1 MILGTDRPLLKC
13 LELEYF
19 EILDFFGCGYFYIC
33 SELSWGWDPSLKLK
47 IIFHI

>member
-19 EILDFFGCGYFYIC
+19 EILDFFF
-33 SELSWGWDPSLKLK
+33 LVVD
-47 IIFHI
+47 IFIYVVNYLGDGSQV